1 MKHYDARTYTVQ
13 DSVGYLM
20 RHGASLMR
28 EELEAAFA
36 NHGFTFVQWVTMMRV
51 RDNPALTAGDL
62 CRDLHHD
69 SGAFTRVLDQLENRG
84 LIRRERSETDRRVVL
99 LHLTPD
105 GRRVVET
112 LLPIVVDRLNH
123 ALAEFSAAEVATLA
137 KLLRRL
143 IARLEG
149 REVGRPIGLRR
160 STKA

>member
-1 MKHYDARTYTVQ
+1 
-13 DSVGYLM
+13 
-20 RHGASLMR
+20 
-28 EELEAAFA
+28 
-36 NHGFTFVQWVTMMRV
+36 
-51 RDNPALTAGDL
+51 L

-69 SGAFTRVLDQLENRG
+69 SGAFTRVLDQLEKRG

-112 LLPIVVDRLNH
+112 LLPIVVERLNH

-137 KLLRRL
+137 RLLRRL
-143 IARLEG
+143 IGRLEG
-149 REVGRPIGLRR
+149 REVGRDIGPRR

>member
-69 SGAFTRVLDQLENRG
+69 SGAFTRVLDQLEKRG

-112 LLPIVVDRLNH
+112 LLPIVVERLNH

-137 KLLRRL
+137 RLLRRL
-143 IARLEG
+143 IGRLEG
-149 REVGRPIGLRR
+149 REVGRDIGPRR